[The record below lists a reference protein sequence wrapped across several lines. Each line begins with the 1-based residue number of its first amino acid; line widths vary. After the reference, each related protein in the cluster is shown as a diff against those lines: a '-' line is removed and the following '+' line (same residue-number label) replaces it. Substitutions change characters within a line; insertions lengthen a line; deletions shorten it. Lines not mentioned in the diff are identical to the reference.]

1 MPKVLGLRGHV
12 MDRSKYVALL
22 IKIALTRN
30 VSIPLSEKEI
40 VGNEHMLDLCID
52 DLLAS
57 ELSEYGFDETD
68 ELNTNGA
75 ELEDAIDYFN
85 RFRLGS

>member
-1 MPKVLGLRGHV
+1 MDHSKHV
-12 MDRSKYVALL
+12 VLL
-22 IKIALTRN
+22 IKIAMARN
-30 VSIPLSEKEI
+30 VSIPLSEEEI
-40 VGNEHMLDLCID
+40 VGNKQALDLCID

-68 ELNTNGA
+68 ALNPYGA

-85 RFRLGS
+85 RFRLGGSLPVL

>member
-1 MPKVLGLRGHV
+1 
-12 MDRSKYVALL
+12 
-22 IKIALTRN
+22 
-30 VSIPLSEKEI
+30 
-40 VGNEHMLDLCID
+40 MLDLCID

-68 ELNTNGA
+68 ELNTYGA

>member
-1 MPKVLGLRGHV
+1 
-12 MDRSKYVALL
+12 MDRSKCVVLL
-22 IKIALTRN
+22 TKIAMTRN

-40 VGNEHMLDLCID
+40 VGNEQILDLCID

-68 ELNTNGA
+68 ALNPYGA
-75 ELEDAIDYFN
+75 ELEDTIDYFN
-85 RFRLGS
+85 

>member
-1 MPKVLGLRGHV
+1 M
-12 MDRSKYVALL
+12 
-22 IKIALTRN
+22 
-30 VSIPLSEKEI
+30 SIPLSEKEI
-40 VGNEHMLDLCID
+40 LGNKQALDLCMD

-68 ELNTNGA
+68 ALNTYGA

-85 RFRLGS
+85 RFRLGG